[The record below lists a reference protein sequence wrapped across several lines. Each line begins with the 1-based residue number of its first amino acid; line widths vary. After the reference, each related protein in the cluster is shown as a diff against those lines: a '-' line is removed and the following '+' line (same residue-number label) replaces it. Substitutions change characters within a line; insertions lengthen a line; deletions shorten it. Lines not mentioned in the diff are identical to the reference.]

1 MHRPFRSATLLAGW
15 LFLASGALPAAGA
28 TDPSPAAGR
37 AGYAMGDFARVR
49 KIDAHV
55 HANTMQS
62 AFLRQAR
69 ADGFELVSINV
80 DYPDFPAIDIQRR
93 TAEALA
99 RRDPARFHWAATFS
113 MHGFPSAAW
122 LERTQAQLA
131 RDVAAG
137 AVAVKVWKNV
147 GMVEIDPDGHRVM
160 LDDPRLAP
168 LAAQVQA
175 LGVPLIDHQGEPYN
189 CWLPLEQM
197 TTDNDREYFRLH
209 PQYHMYLH
217 PDEPGY
223 EQLMAVRDRF
233 VQAHPG
239 LRFVGAHMAS
249 LEYDVDRLGA
259 FLDRF
264 PDAVVD
270 LAARMTQVQ
279 YQSLRNRGKVRD
291 FFIRYQDRLLYGSDL
306 TQEPGADPAAFRRDA
321 HAFWTSDW
329 RYLATAETQ
338 HVDALHA
345 DVPGL
350 DLPRAVIDKLYHDNA
365 ARTFGLDGAPR
376 QAAASGQQQLEPQF
390 LAGLADVL
398 GSAGVGDQGV
408 EP

>member
-1 MHRPFRSATLLAGW
+1 
-15 LFLASGALPAAGA
+15 
-28 TDPSPAAGR
+28 
-37 AGYAMGDFARVR
+37 
-49 KIDAHV
+49 
-55 HANTMQS
+55 
-62 AFLRQAR
+62 
-69 ADGFELVSINV
+69 
-80 DYPDFPAIDIQRR
+80 
-93 TAEALA
+93 
-99 RRDPARFHWAATFS
+99 

-175 LGVPLIDHQGEPYN
+175 LGVPLIDHRGEPYN

-223 EQLMAVRDRF
+223 RAADGGGATASCRRAGAALRRR
-233 VQAHPG
+233 AHGQPG
-239 LRFVGAHMAS
+239 
-249 LEYDVDRLGA
+249 YDVDRLGA

-291 FFIRYQDRLLYGSDL
+291 FFIRYQDRLLYGGDL
-306 TQEPGADPAAFRRDA
+306 TQEPAPIRPRSGAMRMRSGPRTGATSRPPEPACRR
-321 HAFWTSDW
+321 
-329 RYLATAETQ
+329 
-338 HVDALHA
+338 
-345 DVPGL
+345 P
-350 DLPRAVIDKLYHDNA
+350 
-365 ARTFGLDGAPR
+365 ARTCP
-376 QAAASGQQQLEPQF
+376 ASTCR
-390 LAGLADVL
+390 AR
-398 GSAGVGDQGV
+398 
-408 EP
+408 

>member
-1 MHRPFRSATLLAGW
+1 M
-15 LFLASGALPAAGA
+15 
-28 TDPSPAAGR
+28 
-37 AGYAMGDFARVR
+37 R

-93 TAEALA
+93 TAGVGAPRSGAL
-99 RRDPARFHWAATFS
+99 PLGGHLFHAWL
-113 MHGFPSAAW
+113 PSAAW

-239 LRFVGAHMAS
+239 CASSARTWPAWVRRGSPRRLPRPLPGRRRGPRRAH
-249 LEYDVDRLGA
+249 D
-259 FLDRF
+259 
-264 PDAVVD
+264 
-270 LAARMTQVQ
+270 
-279 YQSLRNRGKVRD
+279 
-291 FFIRYQDRLLYGSDL
+291 
-306 TQEPGADPAAFRRDA
+306 PGAVPVAA
-321 HAFWTSDW
+321 
-329 RYLATAETQ
+329 Q
-338 HVDALHA
+338 
-345 DVPGL
+345 
-350 DLPRAVIDKLYHDNA
+350 
-365 ARTFGLDGAPR
+365 PR
-376 QAAASGQQQLEPQF
+376 QGA
-390 LAGLADVL
+390 
-398 GSAGVGDQGV
+398 
-408 EP
+408 